1 MKVAVL
7 IMSANNEL
15 CSRNKKGM
23 INSFIDECEMMM
35 NSGKAKHEYDFIFYS
50 GDENLGIEYKCENVY
65 DNYTIDLLVN
75 CEDHIYRTFE
85 KTYKAFDFILKNDKK
100 YDWIVRLN
108 ISAFLNVQLL
118 DRVLEFFNKDTI
130 YCNALNSIISDV
142 TYLNDIYARGD
153 MFIISTDMIKK
164 IMPEMKKLL
173 YCDTFTKNRLDVTH
187 VDDCLIG
194 VSIINTFGQMYYTH
208 YQMLKYNYC
217 PNNNINLS
225 NNELVFS
232 LCSRIKTVPPG
243 INYSG
248 YSWDDNDFRVYDVE
262 KMLNIE
268 KLINEID
275 FTKYDAKS
283 LFKGMIIPHNNG
295 RPSLFI
301 SMKNV
306 PIGTLELI
314 VKTKRKK

>member
-15 CSRNKKGM
+15 CTRNKKGM
-23 INSFIDECEMMM
+23 IESFIDACEIMMS
-35 NSGKAKHEYDFIFYS
+35 SGKSNHEYEFIFYS

-65 DNYTIDLLVN
+65 DNYTADLLVN

-85 KTYKAFDFILKNDKK
+85 KTYKAFEFILKNETK
-100 YDWIVRLN
+100 YDWVVRLN

-118 DRVLEFFNKDTI
+118 DRVLEFFNKDII
-130 YCNALNSIISDV
+130 YCNALNTIISDV

-194 VSIINTFGQMYYTH
+194 VAVVNTFGQMYYTH
-208 YQMLKYNYC
+208 YQMIKYNYC

-225 NNELVFS
+225 DTELVLS
-232 LCSRIKTVPPG
+232 LCSRVKTVPPG
-243 INYSG
+243 IGYSG
-248 YSWDDNDFRVYDVE
+248 YSWDDNDFRRYDVV
-262 KMLNIE
+262 KMNNLE
-268 KLINEID
+268 KLVSDFD
-275 FTKYDAKS
+275 FTKYNAKS
-283 LFKGMIIPHNNG
+283 LYDGMLIKHSTG
-295 RPSLFI
+295 RPSLFV

-306 PIGTLELI
+306 PIATLELLA
-314 VKTKRKK
+314 KAKRK